1 MIEVQHVV
9 LPEADRG
16 YIYFAEFTIDG
27 DSFMK
32 VGYSRNPN
40 RRFLVEFEEFNEVE
54 THVQFKNIIP
64 MQDWM
69 FDFPEGNPSSDY
81 WEQRLHVVLRNAGL
95 QYTPEVE
102 FSGVT
107 ECYKL
112 TSRDY
117 KAAIDYLEENL
128 QDMNPK
134 MGFVIQ
140 Y

>member
-1 MIEVQHVV
+1 MIEVQQVV

-27 DSFMK
+27 DTFMK

-40 RRFLVEFEEFNEVE
+40 RRFLVEAEEFNDVE
-54 THVQFKNIIP
+54 THVEFKNIIP
-64 MQDWM
+64 MLDWM

-95 QYTPEVE
+95 QYQPEIE

-112 TSRDY
+112 TPRDY

-134 MGFVIQ
+134 LGFVIQ